1 MEFRF
6 DPWMLDVDVN
16 ATQHNYSKND
26 YSKEKQLNEELKKA
40 MSFQQ
45 SRIFETLGVDPD
57 KILVEKIP
65 LEGSQNVYK
74 FSFMVKGKLLTI
86 TNMQAAVYSD
96 EKVFGPE
103 ILDHVEVVD
112 IPEGGV
118 MVYEMGNL
126 ALAFKHPGHTKE
138 WNCGSVLGVGF
149 IQL

>member
-1 MEFRF
+1 MFINFLYGER
-6 DPWMLDVDVN
+6 
-16 ATQHNYSKND
+16 Q
-26 YSKEKQLNEELKKA
+26 
-40 MSFQQ
+40 
-45 SRIFETLGVDPD
+45 
-57 KILVEKIP
+57 
-65 LEGSQNVYK
+65 
-74 FSFMVKGKLLTI
+74 LLTI

>member
-6 DPWMLDVDVN
+6 DPWVLDVDVN
-16 ATQHNYSKND
+16 ATQHDYSKND

-57 KILVEKIP
+57 KIFVEKIP

-74 FSFMVKGKLLTI
+74 FSFIVNGKLLTI

-96 EKVFGPE
+96 EKVFGHE

-126 ALAFKHPGHTKE
+126 ALAFKHPGHTNE

-149 IQL
+149 IQI

>member
-6 DPWMLDVDVN
+6 DPWMLDVDVSK
-16 ATQHNYSKND
+16 TQEDYKVND
-26 YSKEKQLNEELKKA
+26 YSKDKALNEELKNA
-40 MSFQQ
+40 LSYQQ
-45 SRIFETLGVDPD
+45 SRIFETLGVDVD

-65 LEGSQNVYK
+65 FEGAQNVYK
-74 FSFMVKGKLLTI
+74 FTFFIQGKLLTI
-86 TNMQAAVYSD
+86 TNMQADVYSK
-96 EKVFGPE
+96 EEVFGKE

-126 ALAFKHPGHTKE
+126 ALAFKHPGNSKE
-138 WNCGSVLGVGF
+138 WNCGVVSGVGF

>member
-1 MEFRF
+1 MQVPET
-6 DPWMLDVDVN
+6 L
-16 ATQHNYSKND
+16 KGND

-74 FSFMVKGKLLTI
+74 FSFIVKGKLLTI

-126 ALAFKHPGHTKE
+126 ALAFKHPGHTNE

-149 IQL
+149 IQI

>member
-6 DPWMLDVDVN
+6 NPWMLDVDVN
-16 ATQHNYSKND
+16 ATQHDYSKND

-74 FSFMVKGKLLTI
+74 FSFIIKGKLLTI

-96 EKVFGPE
+96 EKVFGSE

>member
-6 DPWMLDVDVN
+6 NPWMLDVDVN
-16 ATQHNYSKND
+16 ATQHDYSKND

-45 SRIFETLGVDPD
+45 SRIFETLGLDPD

-74 FSFMVKGKLLTI
+74 FSFMVKGKLLT
-86 TNMQAAVYSD
+86 
-96 EKVFGPE
+96 
-103 ILDHVEVVD
+103 DHVEVVD